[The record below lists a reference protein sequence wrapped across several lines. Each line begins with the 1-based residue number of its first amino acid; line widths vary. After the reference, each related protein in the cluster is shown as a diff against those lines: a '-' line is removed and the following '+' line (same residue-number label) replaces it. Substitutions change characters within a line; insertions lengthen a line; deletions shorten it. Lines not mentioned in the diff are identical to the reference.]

1 MDPTDIRID
10 LDPGQRPNVWIYPF
24 AGVNRLSPCERK
36 RGFTRWRFPSVR
48 FFICSFVRI
57 SPVKFV
63 KPFATWQQ
71 QTARSS
77 LSYRLSYRLWC
88 ICFNKFGKKNPSITV
103 WQLIENIAKMPF
115 LVTLKVIL
123 DPSPDSGQ
131 HQNLITS
138 RESPLAMPTKFG
150 RHL

>member
-88 ICFNKFGKKNPSITV
+88 ICFNKFGKKKSVDHCVTVDRKYRKNAVSRNVISDPGSI
-103 WQLIENIAKMPF
+103 
-115 LVTLKVIL
+115 
-123 DPSPDSGQ
+123 SGLGSAPKSN
-131 HQNLITS
+131 H
-138 RESPLAMPTKFG
+138 F
-150 RHL
+150 